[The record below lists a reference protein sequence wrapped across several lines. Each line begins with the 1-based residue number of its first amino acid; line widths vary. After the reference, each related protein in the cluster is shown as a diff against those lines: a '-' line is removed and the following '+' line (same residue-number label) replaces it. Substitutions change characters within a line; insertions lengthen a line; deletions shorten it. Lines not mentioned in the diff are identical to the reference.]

1 MINRGALRICDF
13 SIAVKVNTFLPSIFT
28 KIPNYQIEIYSHI
41 VTQDRNLGVLRFAYT
56 DVPKPNFDDYRKTA
70 LKDPHSS
77 TAASADRRRGSV
89 ALVTFSMGTAAL
101 YGAKTVIAQ
110 ALSSMSP
117 SADVLA
123 LAQLEVKLNDIIEGK
138 TKVFKWRGKPLFVTH
153 RTQEIIDRERLTKM
167 SDLRDPEP
175 DDKRVQHPEW
185 LIVVGICTHLG
196 CVPIPNSGDFAGG
209 YYCPCHGSH
218 YDASARIR
226 KGPAPTN
233 MAVPP
238 YAFIDNDNVVVG

>member
-1 MINRGALRICDF
+1 
-13 SIAVKVNTFLPSIFT
+13 
-28 KIPNYQIEIYSHI
+28 
-41 VTQDRNLGVLRFAYT
+41 
-56 DVPKPNFDDYRKTA
+56 
-70 LKDPHSS
+70 
-77 TAASADRRRGSV
+77 
-89 ALVTFSMGTAAL
+89 MGTAAL